1 MKTGKPIYMKRHGH
15 NARDDNS
22 SIRDVRSGAG
32 HDKQKANNKT
42 HVGELAGINVQWIT
56 SFVFW

>member
-1 MKTGKPIYMKRHGH
+1 MKRHGH

-42 HVGELAGINVQWIT
+42 HVGELAGIYVQWIT